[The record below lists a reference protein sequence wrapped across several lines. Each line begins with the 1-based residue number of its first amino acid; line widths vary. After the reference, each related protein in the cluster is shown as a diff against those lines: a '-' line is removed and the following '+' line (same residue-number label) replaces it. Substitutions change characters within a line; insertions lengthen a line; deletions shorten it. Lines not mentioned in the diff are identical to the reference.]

1 MIHKMRI
8 IINNY
13 LNIFC
18 NRFII
23 ALLRQIFDVIKN
35 DFAKR
40 DSCKTRLFLLLVIL
54 SRSIERSEVASEK
67 SL

>member
-40 DSCKTRLFLLLVIL
+40 DSCKTRSFLLLVIL
-54 SRSIERSEVASEK
+54 IRNIERNEVASEE